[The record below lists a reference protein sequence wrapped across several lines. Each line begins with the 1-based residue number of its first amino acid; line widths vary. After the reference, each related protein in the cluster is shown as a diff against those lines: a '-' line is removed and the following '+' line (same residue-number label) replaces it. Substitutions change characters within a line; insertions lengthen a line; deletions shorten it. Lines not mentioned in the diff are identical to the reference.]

1 MTNTHAF
8 TNPSDEHICAL
19 LSKLAYEDL
28 TPNFDFNNLDK
39 TQYTA
44 SEILYLKENFSV
56 ESVKNDTD
64 TGFFGC
70 FLKNKN
76 NNKIYYTIRG
86 TTLNDNK
93 DIVADNEIL
102 IKGMS
107 IQQFIS
113 AYNYY
118 VEKTTPNGET
128 FYKFA

>member
-28 TPNFDFNNLDK
+28 TPNFDFNNLDR

-56 ESVKNDTD
+56 ESVKNDINS
-64 TGFFGC
+64 GFFGC

-76 NNKIYYTIRG
+76 NNKVYYAIRG

-93 DIVADNEIL
+93 DIIADSL
-102 IKGMS
+102 KYSGGMNPLLR
-107 IQQFIS
+107 IRI
-113 AYNYY
+113 
-118 VEKTTPNGET
+118 
-128 FYKFA
+128 

>member
-1 MTNTHAF
+1 MLMTNTHAF

-70 FLKNKN
+70 FFKNKN
-76 NNKIYYTIRG
+76 NNKVYYAIRG

-93 DIVADNEIL
+93 DIVADSL
-102 IKGMS
+102 KYSGGMNPLLR
-107 IQQFIS
+107 IRI
-113 AYNYY
+113 
-118 VEKTTPNGET
+118 
-128 FYKFA
+128 

>member
-76 NNKIYYTIRG
+76 NNNIYYTINHYSKHFICPLFSG
-86 TTLNDNK
+86 LC
-93 DIVADNEIL
+93 VP
-102 IKGMS
+102 S
-107 IQQFIS
+107 ISKIYF
-113 AYNYY
+113 
-118 VEKTTPNGET
+118 
-128 FYKFA
+128 FA